1 MQLIKIDN
9 TTIGAEV
16 KETVN
21 ARDLHSFLES
31 KQQFSDWIKNQ
42 IIRARLIEN
51 RDYVTIHKKVER
63 QILVDYHLT
72 IEAGKSIG
80 MMSATDKGFEI
91 RDYFLDCER
100 RAKSPVNLL
109 NDPAAMRT
117 LLLNYTEKV
126 LELEETV
133 STLAPKA
140 AALDSL
146 ENADGYFN
154 FMTAAKSLNIP
165 PQKFINDLNRR
176 GWIYRMGVT
185 GSWTAHQEQINN
197 GRMTHKIY
205 RQELPD
211 GTEKARAQA
220 LITPKGMAKL
230 SQIYL
235 DGI

>member
-1 MQLIKIDN
+1 MNHVIISGTNIKQDDLGRYCLN
-9 TTIGAEV
+9 
-16 KETVN
+16 
-21 ARDLHSFLES
+21 DLHRAAGGED
-31 KQQFSDWIKNQ
+31 KHRPTYWIKNQ
-42 IIRARLIEN
+42 STQDLINEIEIDGKPSIDTKQGLGTYVCKELVYSYAMWISPSFNLKVIRAY
-51 RDYVTIHKKVER
+51 DSSVH
-63 QILVDYHLT
+63 
-72 IEAGKSIG
+72 
-80 MMSATDKGFEI
+80 
-91 RDYFLDCER
+91 
-100 RAKSPVNLL
+100 SPVNLL

-197 GRMTHKIY
+197 GRNTN
-205 RQELPD
+205 P
-211 GTEKARAQA
+211 GN
-220 LITPKGMAKL
+220 
-230 SQIYL
+230 
-235 DGI
+235 